1 MIQFLVVAAAAFL
14 IFGVL
19 LTVLHVRAQNGSETG
34 SVIGGCG
41 RSACR
46 CRRKQPPAEEV

>member
-19 LTVLHVRAQNGSETG
+19 LSVLHPRAQNAQETG

-41 RSACR
+41 RSVCR
-46 CRRKQPPAEEV
+46 CRRKQPPAEDA